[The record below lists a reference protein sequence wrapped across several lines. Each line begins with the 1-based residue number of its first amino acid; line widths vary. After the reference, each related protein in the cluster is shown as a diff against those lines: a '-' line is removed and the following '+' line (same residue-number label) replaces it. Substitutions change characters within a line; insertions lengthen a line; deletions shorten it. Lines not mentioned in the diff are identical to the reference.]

1 MNNWARFAC
10 FLLFVSI
17 LGVPAFAQFPDKF
30 TNLTVLPKD
39 ISRSDLQSTMRRFSF
54 ALGARCDHCHVE
66 KPDKTMDF
74 ASDDKEAKKTARLM
88 LQMVAAANRDFI
100 AKITKPDGS
109 TAQVECATC
118 HRGLTQPQSLI
129 RVLTADITD
138 HGITHGL
145 ALYDELRGKYLG
157 SGEYDFGERTMNQL
171 TESLLAEGKKQDA
184 VAVMEKHFASNH
196 PDSIWSFHMLAMAH
210 EANGQ
215 ADKALADYQKVL
227 ELHPEDDWAKKQIAA
242 LTPPK

>member
-88 LQMVAAANRDFI
+88 LQ
-100 AKITKPDGS
+100 
-109 TAQVECATC
+109 VECVTC

-242 LTPPK
+242 LTAPKK

>member
-10 FLLFVSI
+10 LLLLVSI
-17 LGVPAFAQFPDKF
+17 QSVPAFAQFPEKF
-30 TNLTVLPKD
+30 TNLTVLPRD
-39 ISRSDLQSTMRRFSF
+39 ISRSDLQVTMRRFSF
-54 ALGARCDHCHVE
+54 ALGTRCDHCHVQ

-74 ASDDKEAKKTARLM
+74 ASDDKDAKKTARLM

-100 AKITKPDGS
+100 AKIKKPDGPPL
-109 TAQVECATC
+109 AA
-118 HRGLTQPQSLI
+118 
-129 RVLTADITD
+129 AITD

-145 ALYDELRGKYLG
+145 ASYDELRGKYLA

-171 TESLLAEGKKQDA
+171 TESLLAEGKKRDA
-184 VAVMEKHFASNH
+184 LAVMEKHFASNH

-215 ADKALADYQKVL
+215 TDKALADYQKVL

-242 LTPPK
+242 LTPPRK

>member
-1 MNNWARFAC
+1 
-10 FLLFVSI
+10 
-17 LGVPAFAQFPDKF
+17 
-30 TNLTVLPKD
+30 
-39 ISRSDLQSTMRRFSF
+39 MRRFSF
-54 ALGARCDHCHVE
+54 ALGTRCEHCHVQ

-74 ASDDKEAKKTARLM
+74 ASDEKEAKKTARLM

-100 AKITKPDGS
+100 AKIKKPDGS
-109 TAQVECATC
+109 PAQVECVTC

-129 RVLTADITD
+129 RVLAADVTD

-145 ALYDELRGKYLG
+145 ALYDELRGKYLA

-171 TESLLAEGKKQDA
+171 TELLLAEGKKQDA

-215 ADKALADYQKVL
+215 TDKAIADYQKVL

-242 LTPPK
+242 LTAPQK